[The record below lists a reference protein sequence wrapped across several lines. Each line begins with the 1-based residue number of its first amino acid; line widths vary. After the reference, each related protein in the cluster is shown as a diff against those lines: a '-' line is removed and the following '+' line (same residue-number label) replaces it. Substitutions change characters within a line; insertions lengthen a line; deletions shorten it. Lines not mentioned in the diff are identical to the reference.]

1 MKARRC
7 AIISAALRRLER
19 MEKAIGDGNFAGAL
33 GYKVTMEVEVIFK
46 PSCYIKRPKKK

>member
-19 MEKAIGDGNFAGAL
+19 MERAIEEGNFRGAL
-33 GYKVTMEVEVIFK
+33 GYKVTVEVEIIFK
-46 PSCYIKRPKKK
+46 PSCCIKRPKKK